1 MQNLE
6 NSLELRTNK
15 NGNKKNILFEKSTII
30 EDDSERQLLET
41 FIKENDKTKINI
53 NPVLLFKSS
62 VDGDDSQKFHQK
74 CDYRG
79 ATITL
84 VRSETGRR
92 FGGYNSL
99 SWDKNLGNYLSKGDN
114 FLFSFDTRK
123 YYKNSSGSNHSYH
136 NGSYG
141 PTFGG
146 GHDLYI
152 SHQCM
157 SNQNSYSSKSNY
169 DMSSSYELNGGVQK
183 FKVLDYEVFQI

>member
-6 NSLELRTNK
+6 NSLELRSNE

-30 EDDSERQLLET
+30 ENDSERQLLET

-74 CDYRG
+74 CDFRG

-84 VRSETGRR
+84 VRRTGRR

-99 SWDKNLGNYLSKGDN
+99 SWDKNLGNYLAKGDN

-123 YYKNSSGSNHSYH
+123 YYKNISGANHSYH
-136 NGSYG
+136 NGGYG

-152 SHQCM
+152 SNQCM